1 MKKTLIIAFSLLI
14 LLSTI
19 STQQNIKISK
29 FDINKIEIENNILT
43 KKKDIKKS
51 LSIFYG
57 KNIFF
62 LKRNEIGTILMNN
75 SFIESFKIKKKYP
88 DTLKISIFE
97 N

>member
-51 LSIFYG
+51 L
-57 KNIFF
+57 
-62 LKRNEIGTILMNN
+62 
-75 SFIESFKIKKKYP
+75 
-88 DTLKISIFE
+88 
-97 N
+97 

>member
-43 KKKDIKKS
+43 KKKDIKK
-51 LSIFYG
+51 
-57 KNIFF
+57 
-62 LKRNEIGTILMNN
+62 
-75 SFIESFKIKKKYP
+75 
-88 DTLKISIFE
+88 
-97 N
+97 